1 MKRKTSGTV
10 SPAVV
15 VFCLCFLMLVG
26 ALALF
31 SVLLNSRRDVAR
43 SNTRPPPPLVKVME
57 MHPETYRT
65 VVKGFGTVKP
75 HRKVRVLPQVGGV
88 IVEQNEYLEVGG
100 RIRAG
105 ELLVQIDQRDYE
117 AALAAAEAEAAR
129 ADFELQLEK
138 GRQVVAKRE
147 WELLG
152 PIGASEANEGLA
164 LRVPQLASRQAAM
177 ESANSRV
184 MKAKADL
191 ERTTLRSPFDALVI
205 SESAEVGQFVLQQTP
220 VADLVCLDEYRV
232 QVTLPMDRL
241 SRICVPKNPGDEG
254 SPARV
259 ILDSG
264 SGALVVRDGRV
275 VRLLPDLDP
284 NGRLARIHVSIPDP
298 LQRDE
303 NSSSPPLLLGSY
315 VRVEIEGAEIEG
327 AFVIPRAA
335 LRDNSRLWIVDED
348 GLLQWKEIQ
357 VLDRTEEHVIVQ
369 DRLESGVR
377 VIVSALSSPLP
388 GMEVRVLD
396 DDAVSL
402 PGEEASPVVALQV
415 HE

>member
-1 MKRKTSGTV
+1 M
-10 SPAVV
+10 
-15 VFCLCFLMLVG
+15 
-26 ALALF
+26 
-31 SVLLNSRRDVAR
+31 
-43 SNTRPPPPLVKVME
+43 
-57 MHPETYRT
+57 
-65 VVKGFGTVKP
+65 
-75 HRKVRVLPQVGGV
+75 
-88 IVEQNEYLEVGG
+88 
-100 RIRAG
+100 
-105 ELLVQIDQRDYE
+105 
-117 AALAAAEAEAAR
+117 
-129 ADFELQLEK
+129 
-138 GRQVVAKRE
+138 
-147 WELLG
+147 
-152 PIGASEANEGLA
+152 
-164 LRVPQLASRQAAM
+164 
-177 ESANSRV
+177 
-184 MKAKADL
+184 
-191 ERTTLRSPFDALVI
+191 
-205 SESAEVGQFVLQQTP
+205 
-220 VADLVCLDEYRV
+220 
-232 QVTLPMDRL
+232 
-241 SRICVPKNPGDEG
+241 
-254 SPARV
+254 

-303 NSSSPPLLLGSY
+303 MPLLLGSY

-335 LRDNSRLWIVDED
+335 LRDNSRLWIVDEN

-369 DRLESGVR
+369 DRLKSGVR